1 MHTNARHI
9 GLTSVSLHR
18 PLCANLERLCNF
30 LGILLVLSVPLLGL
44 SMVAKVTIGAG
55 GHPRKTYS
63 NPNRMRIRL
72 ACIVMQI
79 TRPHT

>member
-1 MHTNARHI
+1 MIIRFQWAKGPSMHTNARHI

-44 SMVAKVTIGAG
+44 SMVTKVTIGAG
-55 GHPRKTYS
+55 GAS
-63 NPNRMRIRL
+63 
-72 ACIVMQI
+72 
-79 TRPHT
+79 